1 MLGRGKKKAYKSAV
15 SEQLDAVLLAYICH
29 AVERP
34 CVNQRELYMKTSEIF
49 FFFSF
54 STVLFCPV
62 IGEGGAR
69 GCVETRRFEEIK
81 TYLDLIGHDRTRT
94 ELRAN
99 LVCPDRIKVYET
111 ESVDVTVA
119 LDVLKVAQ
127 TGHITL
133 IGVVL
138 PIKLDGDWAS
148 NVHVCQLD
156 RTDGTAEIGRF
167 SVGILRLT
175 WRKSS

>member
-34 CVNQRELYMKTSEIF
+34 CVNQRELYMKTSEI

-111 ESVDVTVA
+111 
-119 LDVLKVAQ
+119 
-127 TGHITL
+127 
-133 IGVVL
+133 
-138 PIKLDGDWAS
+138 
-148 NVHVCQLD
+148 
-156 RTDGTAEIGRF
+156 
-167 SVGILRLT
+167 
-175 WRKSS
+175 